1 MASSYQERRLQQ
13 QHGPETDVQEDARD
27 QQLLE
32 GFDEGM
38 ELAPEQAGRVAAQ
51 FGNAALA
58 GLIGSQVAVP
68 GAAGVDLEE
77 EETIELV
84 EEVGEELEDAHKL
97 DSRSYGGGGP
107 SAPVDDGNSGD
118 GDSPWDVGHLFG
130 GEDDDEDPHAPTRTG
145 RLPRMPRRK
154 FKAPTDDPFADGPD
168 EGELQA
174 EDIDGVDKLI
184 GDTQARSET
193 PRDGDAV
200 YRAVEDCLTDPRELG
215 RRILEPEDLVGRSGA
230 TDPVGRPIE
239 IGRFLA
245 DCGHRRS
252 ARVLGRVLAGAAGHL
267 FPDAG
272 GFSGGVAR
280 MCSLAVCAEALEGGR
295 ERTDRAVAVSLAQ
308 DTWPRT
314 VSMARPMAQQG
325 RLHAPDVLD
334 ALIGGR
340 APSVPAH
347 KLPPPSVLGARG
359 LIQLLPPSYV
369 PEIPSIDLDADIG
382 VVSDDP
388 ELAELDAVLAFF
400 ATGRDAT
407 ADAPDRPIPQEVMQP
422 ALHTARYLMNA
433 AGKAH
438 VEMAA
443 AAFAVSSV
451 RPGAPVR
458 GPLEVVDGALA
469 RIARAILRAGRKL
482 EKVVGNPRDQTDP
495 AAVEAILNELRE
507 ARQRLVDL
515 RHWAFETVAGAL
527 DA

>member
-13 QHGPETDVQEDARD
+13 QQGPENNVQEDARD

-32 GFDEGM
+32 SLDEGM
-38 ELAPEQAGRVAAQ
+38 EIAPEQAGRVAAQ

-58 GLIGSQVAVP
+58 GLIGSQMVAP
-68 GAAGVDLEE
+68 GTGGVDLEE

-84 EEVGEELEDAHKL
+84 EELGEDLEEGRELDA
-97 DSRSYGGGGP
+97 RSHGGGGP
-107 SAPVDDGNSGD
+107 AAPVDDGGNNDD
-118 GDSPWDVGHLFG
+118 GDPWDVGHLFG
-130 GEDDDEDPHAPTRTG
+130 GDDEDDDPTAPTRTG
-145 RLPRMPRRK
+145 RLPRAPRRK
-154 FKAPTDDPFADGPD
+154 FTAPSDDPFEQGPD
-168 EGELQA
+168 DGELQA

-184 GDTQARSET
+184 GETQARSET
-193 PRDGDAV
+193 PRQGDAV
-200 YRAVEDCLTDPRELG
+200 YRAVEDCLMDPRELG
-215 RRILEPEDLVGRSGA
+215 RRVLEPEDLVGRHGA

-245 DCGHRRS
+245 DSGHSRS

-267 FPDAG
+267 FPDQG
-272 GFSGGVAR
+272 GFAGGVAR
-280 MCSLAVCAEALEGGR
+280 ICNLAVCAEALEGGGT
-295 ERTDRAVAVSLAQ
+295 RTDRAVAVSLAQ

-314 VSMARPMAQQG
+314 VSTARPMAQQG

-334 ALIGGR
+334 ALLGAP
-340 APSVPAH
+340 APSVPAQQ
-347 KLPPPSVLGARG
+347 LPPPSVLGARG
-359 LIQLLPPSYV
+359 LIQLLPPAYV
-369 PEIPSIDLDADIG
+369 PEIPQVDLDADLG
-382 VVSDDP
+382 PVDDDP
-388 ELAELDAVLAFF
+388 EIARFDAMLAFL
-400 ATGRDAT
+400 ATGQDVSASS
-407 ADAPDRPIPQEVMQP
+407 PERPIPPEVMQP
-422 ALHTARYLMNA
+422 VLHSARFLMNA

-438 VEMAA
+438 VELAA

-458 GPLEVVDGALA
+458 GPLEVVDKALA

-482 EKVVGNPRDQTDP
+482 EKVVGSPRDQTDP
-495 AAVEAILNELRE
+495 AAVDATIGELRE